1 MEKYVPTVEGDPDR
15 RVRSRAWR
23 DPAPRS
29 GKGSRHARDLPIR
42 EGSPDTG
49 GISQH
54 GRYVFSIRQEQR
66 PQVLPLLHVSLR
78 VT

>member
-1 MEKYVPTVEGDPDR
+1 MEKYVPTVEGDHDR
-15 RVRSRAWR
+15 GGRSRPW
-23 DPAPRS
+23 
-29 GKGSRHARDLPIR
+29 RDLPIR